1 LIISEPKDSKREQI
15 ISDTFD
21 LLWQMI
27 SAWVSYLKF
36 PTLTFIFKSSDLTSF
51 CMAKIWSSV

>member
-1 LIISEPKDSKREQI
+1 LIISEPKDNKREQI

-27 SAWVSYLKF
+27 SA
-36 PTLTFIFKSSDLTSF
+36 
-51 CMAKIWSSV
+51 